1 MGAARE
7 GYNIFLD
14 IKYKNWNKVKLY
26 PKMFFKSKWVR
37 KCMIEDSMTRPFNK
51 KIGCKLFGHRWS
63 TEEDIKKYDL
73 HSPYCFKCGKWSTK
87 QDVIE
92 DKIKVLLK

>member
-37 KCMIEDSMTRPFNK
+37 KCMIEDSM
-51 KIGCKLFGHRWS
+51 
-63 TEEDIKKYDL
+63 
-73 HSPYCFKCGKWSTK
+73 
-87 QDVIE
+87 
-92 DKIKVLLK
+92 